1 MNNKMEI
8 LKEHWEKAKI
18 DNQNLILQSQM
29 QIQMAERILIM
40 VDEKIAEFPKEEEK
54 PKKV

>member
-18 DNQNLILQSQM
+18 DNLNLILQSKM